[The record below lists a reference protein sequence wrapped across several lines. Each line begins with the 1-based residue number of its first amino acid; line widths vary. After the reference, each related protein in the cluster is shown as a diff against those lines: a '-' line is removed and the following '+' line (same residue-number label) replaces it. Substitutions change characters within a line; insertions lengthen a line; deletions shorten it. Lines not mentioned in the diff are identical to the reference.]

1 MCCLHCGIIV
11 FVMDSSLFWCLFCD
25 MLPQHLRPVWTFF
38 LASFTFTLI
47 FRRSVAIF
55 PLSKPRAARFGFRSL
70 PSTTGA
76 RLSQLV
82 FLHRLPRR
90 STHVNNF
97 CLSLPHLS
105 TLLLLMFSDLL
116 ALAITC
122 QELVD
127 VEEVGENNARS
138 QLLSAMDPVKP
149 PPPHRVVLTPC
160 CQCRSSPPPP
170 LPPLSTPPPTPVAS
184 AWCHSTLSR

>member
-1 MCCLHCGIIV
+1 MCCLHCGTIV

-38 LASFTFTLI
+38 LASFAFTLL
-47 FRRSVAIF
+47 FEGQSPF
-55 PLSKPRAARFGFRSL
+55 
-70 PSTTGA
+70 
-76 RLSQLV
+76 
-82 FLHRLPRR
+82 FLYQN
-90 STHVNNF
+90 HVQ
-97 CLSLPHLS
+97 HLS

-170 LPPLSTPPPTPVAS
+170 LPPLSAPPPTPMAS

>member
-1 MCCLHCGIIV
+1 MTCCHNIFDLYGH
-11 FVMDSSLFWCLFCD
+11 FSL
-25 MLPQHLRPVWTFF
+25 
-38 LASFTFTLI
+38 LAL
-47 FRRSVAIF
+47 
-55 PLSKPRAARFGFRSL
+55 RSL
-70 PSTTGA
+70 SYSKVSRHFSSIKTTCSTLWFSLAAPLPSATGA

-170 LPPLSTPPPTPVAS
+170 LPPLSAPPPTPMAS